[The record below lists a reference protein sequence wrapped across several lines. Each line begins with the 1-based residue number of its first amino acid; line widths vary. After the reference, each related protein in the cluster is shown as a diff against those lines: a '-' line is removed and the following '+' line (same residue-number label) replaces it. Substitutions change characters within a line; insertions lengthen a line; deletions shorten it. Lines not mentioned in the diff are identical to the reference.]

1 MPEEKNATISFS
13 FYSKDYSDVYLSFSC
28 DEDLNM
34 AELVDYF
41 KRFAYA
47 MSFAPK
53 TIDKYLSEDY

>member
-13 FYSKDYSDVYLSFSC
+13 FYSKDYPDVYLSFSC

-34 AELVDYF
+34 EELVDYF

-47 MSFAPK
+47 MSFAPG
-53 TIDKYLSEDY
+53 TIEKYLSEDY